1 MLFRADLCMVF
12 YSQQF
17 YSCIWITPTVKNVT
31 VTLIHMTKPSVIFW
45 HPFSYWFI
53 ALMSILM
60 LITSRHVLVYS
71 GVYFYKFIVS
81 RNSQDINSEHL
92 SRALYVLLHWSVL
105 SHNKYRKTMQCS
117 YLYLYTECELSIS
130 LYGVWVI
137 FISIWSVSYLY
148 LYMECELSISLYA
161 VCVIYISVC
170 SVCYLYL
177 CMQCELSISL

>member
-60 LITSRHVLVYS
+60 LITSRHVLVYT

-105 SHNKYRKTMQCS
+105 SHNKYRKTMQCELS
-117 YLYLYTECELSIS
+117 ISLYGVWVICMECELSIS

-137 FISIWSVSYLY
+137 YIWSVRYLY
-148 LYMECELSISLYA
+148 PYMGC
-161 VCVIYISVC
+161 
-170 SVCYLYL
+170 
-177 CMQCELSISL
+177 